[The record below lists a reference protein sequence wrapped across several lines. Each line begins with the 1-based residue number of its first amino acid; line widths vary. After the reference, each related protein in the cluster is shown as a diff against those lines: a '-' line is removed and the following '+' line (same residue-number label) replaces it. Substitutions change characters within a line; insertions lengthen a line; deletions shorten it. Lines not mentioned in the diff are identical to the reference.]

1 MRKYE
6 VMYILDA
13 SLSDEDRNALIAKL
27 HAIIIDDGGS
37 VVNVDEW
44 GIREFAYPIE
54 KMTKGYYMVVTFE
67 ATPEAIKEFGRISR
81 IEQSC
86 IRHLV
91 VNLQE

>member
-13 SLSDEDRNALIAKL
+13 SMTEEERNAIIAKL
-27 HAIIIDDGGS
+27 HAIITDDGGK
-37 VVNVDEW
+37 VVDVNEW
-44 GIREFAYPIE
+44 GVREFAYPIE
-54 KMTKGYYMVVTFE
+54 KMTKGYYSVVVFE
-67 ATPEAIKEFGRISR
+67 ANPDAIAEFDRIFR

-91 VNLQE
+91 INLD

>member
-13 SLSDEDRNALIAKL
+13 SMTDEDRAALIAKL
-27 HAIIIDDGGS
+27 HAIITDDGGK
-37 VVNVDEW
+37 VTNVDEW
-44 GIREFAYPIE
+44 GVKEFAYPINH
-54 KMTKGYYMVVTFE
+54 MTKGYYMVVNFE
-67 ATPEAIKEFGRISR
+67 ANPDAVKEFDRISR

-91 VNLQE
+91 INTD

>member
-13 SLSDEDRNALIAKL
+13 SLTDEERNTLIAKL
-27 HAIIIDDGGS
+27 HAIITDDGGKM
-37 VVNVDEW
+37 VNVDEW
-44 GIREFAYPIE
+44 GIKEFAYPIE

-67 ATPEAIKEFGRISR
+67 ANPEAVKEFGRVSR

-86 IRHLV
+86 IRHLI
-91 VNLQE
+91 VNLDE

>member
-13 SLSDEDRNALIAKL
+13 SLTDEERIALVDKL
-27 HAIIIDDGGS
+27 HAIITDDGGK

-44 GIREFAYPIE
+44 GIREFAYPIN

-67 ATPEAIKEFGRISR
+67 ANADAIKEFERISR

-91 VNLQE
+91 ISLEE